1 MASYETINERVREAC
16 DTEKAA
22 FKVVLQQPARKA
34 VNRGKTEDTIPFI
47 DNVMKDVDPESVSE
61 IKTAITDKAAQGAAP
76 TFSSNI
82 SLNS

>member
-1 MASYETINERVREAC
+1 MTLNERIREAGHP
-16 DTEKAA
+16 EKAA
-22 FKVVLQQPARKA
+22 FKVVLQQLARKA

-47 DNVMKDVDPESVSE
+47 DNLMKDVDPESVSE

>member
-1 MASYETINERVREAC
+1 MKLNEGVREAC
-16 DTEKAA
+16 YPEKAA

-47 DNVMKDVDPESVSE
+47 DNLMKDVDPESVSE